1 MSGEVRPGYVSV
13 VLVITVYV
21 RLEQFWQCY
30 FRYIQV
36 MSDKFMLRQVR
47 SF

>member
-13 VLVITVYV
+13 VLVIPVYV

-30 FRYIQV
+30 FRHIQV
-36 MSDKFMLRQVR
+36 MSDKFMLR
-47 SF
+47 